1 MFGPPPLR
9 LAAPR
14 LVCLSLLAFVVRLS
28 AAPAPP
34 PDPHR
39 TGTPFLRTWT
49 GEDYRAAPVNWHIL
63 QRPQT
68 GFIYVANN
76 YGVLEFDS
84 ASWRLIELPNEGR
97 ARTLVLDAAGHVW
110 AAGDDIV
117 RLEPDAQGLLKA
129 RSQIARLPPSAR
141 EIGSIGFAAANRE
154 LVAFASPRALF
165 VFPTTGD
172 AFALEPAA
180 AITSLWTAGDAV
192 YLALS
197 GGEVLRLHDRQLQ
210 PGDLP
215 LTVAGAHLGANRIV
229 YHALPGADGRWRFA
243 TNRGVLTSAPGAA
256 QATATFL
263 APADIAG
270 EGQITAAVLLAN
282 GGYACS
288 TAREGLLVFD
298 ASGQLR
304 QHVDRNAGL
313 PGNRIDHL
321 MEDTEGGL
329 WLAQRSGITRI
340 QLDSPFAIHGLA
352 QGLQGGPR
360 ALRRHDGRLYLAHSE
375 GLAAMDDDG
384 RFREVPG
391 VRTGANRFVTSAGRL
406 LVTSGAIRQVLPDGS
421 TRLLAR
427 QVLQPLIESRRD
439 PNMMIGGSTTG
450 LWLFRWEGERL
461 TPIGSVKSVRGAIT
475 HLLDRGDGIV
485 WATNPDGTVWRVDF
499 RTGLN
504 LEAPARAYRVN
515 DGLAL
520 ARRRDEPL
528 LFELGGDLVVGNAQ
542 ALRRYDAASDRFV
555 PEMRI
560 ATLDGNQLGVTEA
573 EHDAAG
579 NLWLRI
585 GPPTR
590 AIARV
595 APDGANGWRLEP
607 LPANALAGLVAN
619 GLYPDLAARTV
630 WLAGQGVLVS
640 IALDWRAVRP
650 PPPLRVV
657 VREVRS
663 HDGTLRVDPSVVG
676 APRELTAAQ
685 DSLTIA
691 FAAPTFQPDY
701 RGRTITQYRT
711 RLEGYET
718 AWTEWTEATQRD
730 FTNLPYR
737 NLRFQVEARDLNG
750 RVSAPATFAFRI
762 APPWWLTPTA
772 FAGYGVLLLWGVL
785 AIFRVRTAT
794 LRRRNTQLEAAVALR
809 TRELH
814 EQNRELARL
823 HRLELDE
830 KTSARLAEEKARLEV
845 LRYQLNPHFLFNAL
859 NSVCAQIIQDPVAA
873 RSMVVRLADFCRL
886 TLHRPG
892 DAEAA
897 MTLGEELRLLRA
909 YLEIE
914 QARLGELMDV
924 EVQSD
929 VALDAFALPPFLLLP
944 LVENAVK
951 YGAAT
956 SAERLGIKLTV
967 RRDGERG
974 IEITVAN
981 TGEWLE
987 PGAHSAPSTGI
998 GLENLR
1004 QRLDRY
1010 FPGAHEFTTE
1020 TAGPWVVM
1028 RLRLHR
1034 PLGGGRAATNA

>member
-1 MFGPPPLR
+1 MR

-14 LVCLSLLAFVVRLS
+14 LVCLRLLTCAVIAH
-28 AAPAPP
+28 AADAAP

-49 GEDYRAAPVNWHIL
+49 GEDYHAAPVNWHIL

-68 GFIYVANN
+68 GFIYAANN

-117 RLEPDAQGLLKA
+117 RLEPDANGLLQA
-129 RSQIARLPPSAR
+129 RSQLARLPSTAR

-154 LVAFASPRALF
+154 LVAFASPRVLF
-165 VFPTTGD
+165 VFPTAGE
-172 AFALEPAA
+172 AFTLEPSA
-180 AITSLWTAGDAV
+180 AITSLWTVGETV

-197 GGEVLRLHDRQLQ
+197 GGEVLRLRDRHLEAS
-210 PGDLP
+210 DLP
-215 LTVAGAHLGANRIV
+215 LTVDGTRLGANRIV
-229 YHALPGADGRWRFA
+229 YDVQQEPDGRWRFA
-243 TNRGVLTSAPGAA
+243 TNRGVLTSAPGEAS
-256 QATATFL
+256 ATVTFL
-263 APADIAG
+263 APAELAG
-270 EGQITAAVLLAN
+270 EGQITAAVLLAD

-288 TAREGLLVFD
+288 TPREGLLVFD

-304 QHVDRNAGL
+304 QRIDRNAGL

-321 MEDTEGGL
+321 MEDSEGGL

-360 ALRRHDGRLYLAHSE
+360 ALRRHVGRLYVAHSE
-375 GLAAMDDDG
+375 GLASIDDDG
-384 RFREVPG
+384 RFHEIPG

-406 LVTSGAIRQVLPDGS
+406 LVTSGAIREVLPDGS
-421 TRLLAR
+421 TRLLTR
-427 QVLQPLIESRRD
+427 QVLQPLLEFRRD
-439 PNMMIGGSTTG
+439 PSVMIGGSTTG
-450 LWLFRWEGERL
+450 LWLFRWEGEKL
-461 TPIGSVKSVRGAIT
+461 TQIGAVKSVRGAIT
-475 HLLDRGDGIV
+475 HLLDRGDGFV
-485 WATNPDGTVWRVDF
+485 WAANPDGTAWRVDL
-499 RTGLN
+499 RGGLN
-504 LEAPARAYRVN
+504 VDAPARAYRDT
-515 DGLAL
+515 DGLTL

-555 PEMRI
+555 PENRI
-560 ATLDGNQLGVTEA
+560 AGLDGNQLGVTEA
-573 EHDAAG
+573 ERDQEG
-579 NLWLRI
+579 NLWLRL
-585 GPPTR
+585 GPPSR
-590 AIARV
+590 AIGRV

-607 LPANALAGLVAN
+607 LPANPLAGLVAN

-640 IALDWRAVRP
+640 IAFGWRAVRP

-663 HDGTLRVDPSVVG
+663 HDGTLRVVPSVAG
-676 APRELTAAQ
+676 APRELTASQ

-711 RLEGYET
+711 RLEGYEAT
-718 AWTEWTEATQRD
+718 WTEWSEATQRD

-737 NLRFQVEARDLNG
+737 DLRFHVEARDMSG
-750 RVSAPATFAFRI
+750 RVSAPASFAFHI
-762 APPWWLTPTA
+762 APPWWLTRTA
-772 FAGYGVLLLWGVL
+772 FAGYALVFLAGVIGL
-785 AIFRVRTAT
+785 FRLRTAA
-794 LRRRNTQLEAAVALR
+794 LRRRNAQLESAVALR

-892 DAEAA
+892 DAETA

-914 QARLGELMDV
+914 QARLGELMNV
-924 EVQSD
+924 EIQSEA
-929 VALDAFALPPFLLLP
+929 ALDDFALPPFLLLP

-956 SAERLGIKLTV
+956 SAERLGIKLAV
-967 RRDGERG
+967 RRERGHG

-1034 PLGGGRAATNA
+1034 PLGRGAAVANA

>member
-1 MFGPPPLR
+1 MR
-9 LAAPR
+9 
-14 LVCLSLLAFVVRLS
+14 VQ

-84 ASWRLIELPNEGR
+84 ASWRLVELPNEGR
-97 ARTLVLDAAGHVW
+97 ARTLILDAAGHVW

-117 RLEPDAQGLLKA
+117 RLEPDANGLLQA
-129 RSQIARLPPSAR
+129 RSQLARLPPGAR
-141 EIGSIGFAAANRE
+141 EIGSIGFAAANRQ

-165 VFPTTGD
+165 VFPTEGA
-172 AFALEPAA
+172 AFSLEPSA
-180 AITSLWTAGDAV
+180 AITSLWTVGETV

-197 GGEVLRLHDRQLQ
+197 GGEVLRLRDRQLEAS
-210 PGDLP
+210 DLP
-215 LTVAGAHLGANRIV
+215 LTVEGARLGANRIV
-229 YHALPGADGRWRFA
+229 YHVLPGPDGRWRFA
-243 TNRGVLTSAPGAA
+243 TNRGVLTSAPGEAL
-256 QATATFL
+256 ATVAFL
-263 APADIAG
+263 APAELAG
-270 EGQITAAVLLAN
+270 EGQITAAVLLAD

-288 TAREGLLVFD
+288 TPREGLLVFD

-304 QHVDRNAGL
+304 QRVDRNAGL
-313 PGNRIDHL
+313 PGNRIDHM
-321 MEDTEGGL
+321 MEDSEGGL

-375 GLAAMDDDG
+375 GLAAVDDDG
-384 RFREVPG
+384 RFRDIPG
-391 VRTGANRFVTSAGRL
+391 VRTGANRFVTSSGRL
-406 LVTSGAIRQVLPDGS
+406 LVTSGAIREVLPDGS

-427 QVLQPLIESRRD
+427 QVLQPLVESRRD
-439 PNMMIGGSTTG
+439 PAVMIGGSTTG
-450 LWLFRWEGERL
+450 LWLFRWESEKL
-461 TPIGSVKSVRGAIT
+461 TPLGSVKSVRGAIT
-475 HLLDRGDGIV
+475 HLLDRGDGFV

-499 RTGLN
+499 RGGLN
-504 LEAPARAYRVN
+504 LDAPARAYRTD
-515 DGLAL
+515 DGLPL
-520 ARRRDEPL
+520 VRRRDEPL

-542 ALRRYDAASDRFV
+542 ALRRYEAASDRFV
-555 PEMRI
+555 PETRI
-560 ATLDGNQLGVTEA
+560 TGLDGKRLGVTEA
-573 EHDAAG
+573 ERDTAG
-579 NLWLRI
+579 SLWLRV
-585 GPPTR
+585 GPPAR
-590 AIARV
+590 AVVRV
-595 APDGANGWRLEP
+595 APDGADRWRLEP
-607 LPANALAGLVAN
+607 LPTTALAGLVAN

-650 PPPLRVV
+650 PPPLRVA
-657 VREVRS
+657 VREIRS
-663 HDGTLRVDPSVVG
+663 HDGTLRVDPSVAG
-676 APRELTAAQ
+676 APRDLTAAQ

-701 RGRTITQYRT
+701 RGRTITEYRT

-718 AWTEWTEATQRD
+718 AWTEWSEATQRD

-737 NLRFQVEARDLNG
+737 DLRFHVEARDLNG
-750 RVSAPATFAFRI
+750 RVSTPAVFAFRI
-762 APPWWLTPTA
+762 APPGWLTPVA
-772 FAGYGVLLLWGVL
+772 FAGYGALFFSGVL
-785 AIFRVRTAT
+785 VIFRLRTAA
-794 LRRRNTQLEAAVALR
+794 LRRRNAQLESAVALR

-814 EQNRELARL
+814 DQNRELARL

-892 DAEAA
+892 DAETA

-914 QARLGELMDV
+914 QARMGELMQV
-924 EVQSD
+924 EIQSEPL
-929 VALDAFALPPFLLLP
+929 LDDFALPPFLLLP

-956 SAERLGIKLTV
+956 SAERLGIKLAV
-967 RRDGERG
+967 RRERDRG
-974 IEITVAN
+974 VEITVAN

-987 PGAHSAPSTGI
+987 PGAHSTPSTGI

-1034 PLGGGRAATNA
+1034 PLGAVAGATA